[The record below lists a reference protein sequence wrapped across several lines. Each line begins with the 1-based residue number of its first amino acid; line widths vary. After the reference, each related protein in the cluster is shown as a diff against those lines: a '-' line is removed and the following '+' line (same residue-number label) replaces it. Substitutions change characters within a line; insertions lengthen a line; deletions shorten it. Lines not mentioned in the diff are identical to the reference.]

1 MGKVIPFPGKKK
13 VVPTP
18 EGSGELTD
26 ALLREKILAGEA
38 ELVGEFNEE
47 GYPCTCYR
55 LKFDNQTYYIFDLS
69 SFRNES

>member
-1 MGKVIPFPGKKK
+1 MGKVIPFPGKKRIAS
-13 VVPTP
+13 TP

-26 ALLREKILAGEA
+26 ALIREKILAGEA

-47 GYPCTCYR
+47 GCPCTCYR

-69 SFRNES
+69 SLQK